1 MTATPSD
8 VVAYDT
14 DHPDV
19 IAQATR
25 MGSDPASVAKAMR
38 LSAATREAAALK
50 QWQRTGEG
58 ERPST
63 PNLNSI
69 KEGIT
74 MKSATKSR
82 SNGGGG
88 RIAVTKQVEYI
99 KNGERIVT
107 KHDLSLGY
115 IAVTCTAGISKS
127 SPKRVGVKELEA
139 ILAKLGVSDPRQ
151 PFESVTLP
159 NGVVLGGIVPG
170 APLPKV
176 TLPKPVEKATATK
189 STTTTKAATPKAKQV
204 AKSTAGPVLPVLD
217 DLMKSIDPKRTPA
230 KSSARKSTATKKVAA
245 K

>member
-189 STTTTKAATPKAKQV
+189 STTTTKAATPKAK
-204 AKSTAGPVLPVLD
+204 STAGPALPVLD